1 MDDTQAIE
9 KDPMNSREDWSN
21 TQPQKAQDSL
31 GNTEDRILTLL
42 LLLFL
47 ILVVHKKIEIKVASS
62 E

>member
-21 TQPQKAQDSL
+21 TQPQKA
-31 GNTEDRILTLL
+31 EDRILTHLLTLL